1 MYLRTVQT
9 CKIILSFNP
18 NSTNN
23 MSLQKFINERLKIT
37 SNSKLLSKTKPESK
51 DELQALI
58 FKELNKQGPDADL
71 NFIDTSEITD
81 MSWLFHTLGIGN
93 IQIDEWD
100 TSNVTNMV
108 GMFYNCENFDGDLS
122 RWDTSKVT
130 NMGTMFYGC
139 QVFEGVGLDSWNVS
153 KVTKM
158 DTMFTYCEKFDGNL
172 SSWDVSKVVNMDGMF
187 SKCSIFRGTGL
198 DKWGPR
204 VSKVNNMNYMFSE
217 CPKLKCDL
225 SGWNV
230 AKVKKRVDVFYDSP
244 NMLDNPQLQPK
255 FN

>member
-1 MYLRTVQT
+1 
-9 CKIILSFNP
+9 
-18 NSTNN
+18 
-23 MSLQKFINERLKIT
+23 MSLSTHVTERLKIT
-37 SNSKLLSKTKPESK
+37 SNSKPLNKTKPESK

-58 FKELNKQGPDADL
+58 FNELKKQGPDANL

-81 MSWLFHTLGIGN
+81 MSWLFLNLHIGN
-93 IQIDEWD
+93 IRIDEWD
-100 TSNVTNMV
+100 TSNVTNMSY
-108 GMFYNCENFDGDLS
+108 MFYNCENFNADLS
-122 RWDTSKVT
+122 CWDTSKVT

-139 QVFEGVGLDSWNVS
+139 NVFEGSGLDNWNVS

-158 DTMFTYCEKFDGNL
+158 DAMFNYCYKFDSDL
-172 SSWDVSKVVNMDGMF
+172 SRWNVSKVVIMERMF

-204 VSKVNNMNYMFSE
+204 VSKVANMNYMFSE

-230 AKVKKRVDVFYDSP
+230 AKVKRRVDVFYDSP
-244 NMLDNPQLQPK
+244 NMLDNPHLQPK

>member
-1 MYLRTVQT
+1 
-9 CKIILSFNP
+9 
-18 NSTNN
+18 

-58 FKELNKQGPDADL
+58 FKELNEQGPDAYL
-71 NFIDTSEITD
+71 NHIDTSEITD
-81 MSWLFHTLGIGN
+81 MSWLFHNLGIGN

-130 NMGTMFYGC
+130 NMGSMFYGC
-139 QVFEGVGLDSWNVS
+139 KVFEGVGLDSWNVS

-158 DTMFTYCEKFDGNL
+158 DTMFTYCEKFDGDL
-172 SSWDVSKVVNMDGMF
+172 FSWDVSKVVNMDGMF

-204 VSKVNNMNYMFSE
+204 VSKVTNMNYMFSE
-217 CPKLKCDL
+217 CHKLKCDL